1 MLSGF
6 SSRAASTSF
15 EEITVQRINVIEP
28 DGTLRL
34 VVSNKAKSPG
44 IYVKGREYQPGL
56 HDTAGLIFLN
66 DEGTENGGLIFSGS
80 KDASGNNSS
89 SGHLSFDRYEQD
101 QVLSI
106 DAQNYND
113 QSTVALS
120 MWDRPSWSIVEY
132 LELLDRIAG
141 LPEEQQ

>member
-1 MLSGF
+1 MS
-6 SSRAASTSF
+6 
-15 EEITVQRINVIEP
+15 
-28 DGTLRL
+28 
-34 VVSNKAKSPG
+34 
-44 IYVKGREYQPGL
+44 
-56 HDTAGLIFLN
+56 
-66 DEGTENGGLIFSGS
+66 
-80 KDASGNNSS
+80 ASGNSRSS
-89 SGHLSFDRYEQD
+89 RHLSFDRYEQD

-113 QSTVALS
+113 QSAVALR